1 MRAGLISFI
10 QRLAPR
16 GLGARRLA
24 VGAAVVLAGGMA
36 MAAVSH
42 GQTSVG
48 VLKVRVG
55 GDAHQTRMVIE
66 LDRPTKGA
74 LLSGSAPARHVNLAL
89 ARLDVPGDMQG
100 EGAGLIHDW
109 RVEEAAGAAQV
120 HLDLAAAG
128 VVRRRFLL
136 PPGDGVNVYRYV
148 IDVTDQPADAA
159 AASAPA
165 DPARI
170 AAIDAAAPAPQQEL
184 HAATGTRRA
193 RQIASLARAEAPIA
207 PLTPTRKVI
216 VIDAGHGGHDPGA
229 QGADAHEKDLTLA
242 AAKALRD
249 RLQREGR
256 YKVVLTRDSD
266 VYVGLEDRVRI
277 ARRANADLF
286 ISLHADS
293 GTTPDLKGATVY
305 TLSEQG
311 TSRAAKQVFEK
322 ADWMSMRLPG
332 SDAQVNRILLDLTQ
346 RETRNR
352 SSEFAE
358 TLLDRISDKAPLLRR
373 SHRDAGFMVLLA
385 PDVPAVLLE
394 MGFITNPADERRL
407 ADAGDRRRLMDGVTQ
422 AIDTYFAGERDEGRE
437 PVVGALDA
445 EVC

>member
-1 MRAGLISFI
+1 MRAGLVS
-10 QRLAPR
+10 LAR
-16 GLGARRLA
+16 WLGARRRGLA
-24 VGAAVVLAGGMA
+24 AAVVLAGGVA
-36 MAAVSH
+36 VAAASH

-66 LDRPTKGA
+66 LDRPTRGT
-74 LLSGSAPARHVNLAL
+74 LLSGQAPAERVNLAL

-100 EGAGLIHDW
+100 EGAGLIRSW
-109 RVEEAAGAAQV
+109 RVDEAAGAAQV
-120 HLDLAAAG
+120 HLELTGAG

-136 PPGDGVNVYRYV
+136 PPADGVNVYRYV

-159 AASAPA
+159 AASTPA

-170 AAIDAAAPAPQQEL
+170 ASITPGAPAPQQEL
-184 HAATGTRRA
+184 HAATGSRRA
-193 RQIASLARAEAPIA
+193 RQIAALAKVEAPIA
-207 PLTPTRKVI
+207 PLTPLKKVI

-229 QGADAHEKDLTLA
+229 AGQDAHEKDLTLA

-249 RLQREGR
+249 RLEREGR
-256 YKVVLTRDSD
+256 YKVVLTRTDD
-266 VYVGLEDRVRI
+266 TYVALEERVRI

-305 TLSEQG
+305 SLSEQG
-311 TSRAAKQVFEK
+311 ATRAAKQVFEK
-322 ADWMSMRLPG
+322 ADWMSMQLPG

-352 SSEFAE
+352 SSVFAE
-358 TLLDRISDKAPLLRR
+358 TLLERIADKAPLLRR

-394 MGFITNPADERRL
+394 MGFITNASDERRL

-422 AIDTYFAGERDEGRE
+422 AIDTYFAGETMKVASR
-437 PVVGALDA
+437 
-445 EVC
+445 

>member
-1 MRAGLISFI
+1 MRLSLVS
-10 QRLAPR
+10 LASA
-16 GLGARRLA
+16 LARRRRLSVAILA
-24 VGAAVVLAGGMA
+24 LAGGVA
-36 MAAVSH
+36 VAAASH

-55 GDAHQTRMVIE
+55 GDSHQTRMVIE
-66 LDRPTKGA
+66 LDRPTRGQ
-74 LLSGSAPARHVNLAL
+74 LLSAPTPGEHVSLAL
-89 ARLDVPGDMQG
+89 AKLDVPGDMQG
-100 EGAGLIHDW
+100 EGAGLIRSW

-120 HLDLAAAG
+120 HLDLASAG

-159 AASAPA
+159 AAAATPS
-165 DPARI
+165 DPAEVASI
-170 AAIDAAAPAPQQEL
+170 QPGAPAPQQEL
-184 HAATGTRRA
+184 HAPAGSRRA
-193 RQIASLARAEAPIA
+193 RQIARLAKVEAPPA
-207 PLTPTRKVI
+207 PLTPARKVI

-229 QGADAHEKDLTLA
+229 AGADTHEKDLTLA
-242 AAKALRD
+242 AARSLRD

-256 YKVVLTRDSD
+256 YRVVLTRESD
-266 VYVGLEDRVRI
+266 TYVALEDRVRI

-311 TSRAAKQVFEK
+311 TTRAARQVFEK
-322 ADWMSMRLPG
+322 ADWMNMALPG
-332 SDAQVNRILLDLTQ
+332 ADEQVNRILLDLTQ

-358 TLLDRISDKAPLLRR
+358 TLLERIADKAPLLRH

-407 ADAGDRRRLMDGVTQ
+407 ADAGDRRRLMDGVAQ
-422 AIDTYFAGERDEGRE
+422 AIDTYFATDTLKVASR
-437 PVVGALDA
+437 
-445 EVC
+445 